1 MVKRLIL
8 SLVALIYLTHSH
20 IWAQKH
26 ALPEFNIIPRKAWG
40 WTPPPFTLKPQKIKR
55 ITIHHGGILF
65 KKDED
70 PVKYIRHLQ
79 EWSRTEKHW
88 MDIPYH
94 YMIDLDGKIYE
105 ARELKYP
112 GDTNTT
118 YNPRGHAL
126 ICVMGNYEIQKPT
139 QRQIDA
145 LAWLCA
151 KLALKYHVPLD
162 SIKAHKDYAETL
174 CPGKNLYRYL
184 QDGSLKKEIK
194 EYELLDQ
201 EKTKARNEQSK
212 QSKESNKVK

>member
-184 QDGSLKKEIK
+184 QEGSLKKEIK